1 VLGEGERHGRRRV
14 EAYELLLLGG
24 RASACRGGAAHV
36 VQAGR
41 QPDLGA
47 EAPRR
52 DGQPRGRC
60 RCRKPRRQVHLLQSH
75 ALDVGRVVL
84 EAADAR
90 ARGRRP
96 LERRPAGHHRHL
108 RRLDGVRGR
117 VLRLHD
123 VDRGQ
128 LHGLLS
134 SFFGGHWGWGLPCC
148 LRLFWALRRLLLER
162 RVLVV
167 VHRASLDVG
176 EIHVVV
182 LQEGDELPEVLL
194 GREVVAAVGP
204 YRLEDAVLGD
214 QPAGGRGGCPGQE
227 ARVLELALALL
238 PDVQRPAG
246 AQHEDPLGLLV
257 RVHQIA
263 ALLVQQPAFLHDDFV
278 RRPLV
283 LLSSQ

>member
-1 VLGEGERHGRRRV
+1 V

-96 LERRPAGHHRHL
+96 LERRPAGHHCHL

-117 VLRLHD
+117 VLRLD
-123 VDRGQ
+123 DIDRRQ

-134 SFFGGHWGWGLPCC
+134 SSTPCC
-148 LRLFWALRRLLLER
+148 LRLFWALRRLIDIFINLESS
-162 RVLVV
+162 VPEAV
-167 VHRASLDVG
+167 SLDG
-176 EIHVVV
+176 
-182 LQEGDELPEVLL
+182 GS
-194 GREVVAAVGP
+194 
-204 YRLEDAVLGD
+204 
-214 QPAGGRGGCPGQE
+214 GGRMVRRHCGRMGTG
-227 ARVLELALALL
+227 
-238 PDVQRPAG
+238 AG
-246 AQHEDPLGLLV
+246 ARGWGTSDGC
-257 RVHQIA
+257 A
-263 ALLVQQPAFLHDDFV
+263 V
-278 RRPLV
+278 RRAANIRERAQGRGV
-283 LLSSQ
+283 RWRAGHARAGRGMWIAG